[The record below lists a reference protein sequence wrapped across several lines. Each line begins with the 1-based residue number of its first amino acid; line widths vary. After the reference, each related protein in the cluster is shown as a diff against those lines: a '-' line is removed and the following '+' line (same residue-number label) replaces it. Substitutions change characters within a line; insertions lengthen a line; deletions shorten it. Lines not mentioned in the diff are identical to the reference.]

1 MSLISCLTVEQDH
14 QFPHVLF
21 VLRRIEKFRKI
32 LFNHSP
38 LVFLFHFWQIC
49 SSIAREHATCT
60 WEEQGLSPVD
70 KMHQDDA
77 RVNTLKQL
85 GG

>member
-1 MSLISCLTVEQDH
+1 MRARSLS
-14 QFPHVLF
+14 
-21 VLRRIEKFRKI
+21 VLRRIEMFCEI

-38 LVFLFHFWQIC
+38 LIFLFHFWQIC

-70 KMHQDDA
+70 KMHQGA
-77 RVNTLKQL
+77 LVNMLKQL